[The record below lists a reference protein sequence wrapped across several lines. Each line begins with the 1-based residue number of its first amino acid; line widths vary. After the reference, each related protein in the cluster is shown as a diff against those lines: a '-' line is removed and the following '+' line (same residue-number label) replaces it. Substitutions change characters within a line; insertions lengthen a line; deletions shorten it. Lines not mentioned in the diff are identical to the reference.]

1 MKKLIVVALL
11 TLTIAAPGFAR
22 EKGDHKTGNYTIY
35 DKSWKTQG
43 YVRDGK
49 IYDKN
54 YKIEGY
60 IRNDKVYDRNF
71 KVKGYLE
78 PNQKQGDG
86 HGR

>member
-22 EKGDHKTGNYTIY
+22 EKEGGQGQNYTIRDRNY
-35 DKSWKTQG
+35 VTKG

-54 YKIEGY
+54 YRIEGY
-60 IRNDKVYDRNF
+60 IKDNKVYDRNY